1 MLLVQQVSTLDC
13 ICTLTYT
20 TVPDFTWMLDDGSLQ
35 PALRYLIPVVHAEL
49 DSSGVQL
56 VARKCQ
62 GT

>member
-1 MLLVQQVSTLDC
+1 M
-13 ICTLTYT
+13 YT